1 MPLKEKFFMNFF
13 ITFLMVIKSSG
24 KQQSFQ
30 ALETKK
36 LWKEA

>member
-36 LWKEA
+36 LWKKA